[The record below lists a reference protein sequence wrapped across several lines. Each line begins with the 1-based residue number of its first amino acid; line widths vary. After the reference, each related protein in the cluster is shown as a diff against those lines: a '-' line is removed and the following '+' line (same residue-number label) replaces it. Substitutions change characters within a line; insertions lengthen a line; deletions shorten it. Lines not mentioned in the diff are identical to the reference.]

1 MNSCL
6 DKVIVNIP
14 ARKFSLLS
22 DHMEARDLVCEDAD
36 QFQRVLDVV
45 RATCSE
51 DEVQY
56 ICLLYTS
63 PSPRDS

>member
-1 MNSCL
+1 MESVL

-22 DHMEARDLVCEDAD
+22 NEMEARDLICEDAD

-45 RATCSE
+45 RATCSD

-56 ICLLYTS
+56 IF
-63 PSPRDS
+63 

>member
-22 DHMEARDLVCEDAD
+22 DDMEARDLVCEDAD

-56 ICLLYTS
+56 IY
-63 PSPRDS
+63 